1 MCLTVILAEAG
12 EIHADVG
19 PETVRV
25 TTLGTM
31 ARGSLVNLERPMR
44 ADGRFGGHFVQGH
57 VDAIGHIEDLR
68 ADAEFHWM
76 TVVFPT
82 ELAAYIVHKGSIAVD
97 GISLTVAGLGA
108 DRFDVQVVP
117 YHDRAHQPEA
127 RAGARPRESRVRHHR
142 EIRRARRAAR
152 GADAGGR
159 APRRGEALIMEIAKG
174 ARKRRGPFARIEDAI
189 AEIRAGRMVIVVDDE
204 GRENEGD
211 LTIAA
216 EKITAEAITFMAR
229 YGCGLICL
237 SMTPERL
244 DELEI
249 PLMVANNSSR
259 FDTAFCVPIEAKGRT
274 TTGISA
280 GDRAATVRAAID
292 PATRPADLARPGHMF
307 PLRSRTGGV
316 TVRAG
321 QTEAAVDLARIAG
334 LYPAGVICEIMNEDG
349 TMARVPELTRF
360 AKRHGLLVVTIADLI
375 KYRMRT
381 ESLVKRVASAQLPT
395 RYGPFTVHAFE
406 NLVDNQT
413 HVALVCGD
421 IGDGKNVLVRVHSQ
435 CLTGD
440 VLHSIRC
447 DCGAQLDTAMQRIAA
462 EGRGV
467 LLYLNQEGRGI
478 GLANKI
484 RAYELQD
491 EGFDTVEANERLGF
505 KADQRDYGMGVQI
518 LRELGVRMMRL
529 LSNNP
534 RKLVGIEGYGLSV
547 SEWLPLEIPASDST
561 RRYLKTKKDKLGHKL
576 SSV

>member
-1 MCLTVILAEAG
+1 
-12 EIHADVG
+12 
-19 PETVRV
+19 
-25 TTLGTM
+25 
-31 ARGSLVNLERPMR
+31 
-44 ADGRFGGHFVQGH
+44 
-57 VDAIGHIEDLR
+57 
-68 ADAEFHWM
+68 
-76 TVVFPT
+76 
-82 ELAAYIVHKGSIAVD
+82 
-97 GISLTVAGLGA
+97 
-108 DRFDVQVVP
+108 
-117 YHDRAHQPEA
+117 
-127 RAGARPRESRVRHHR
+127 
-142 EIRRARRAAR
+142 
-152 GADAGGR
+152 
-159 APRRGEALIMEIAKG
+159 MEIATG
-174 ARKRRGPFARIEDAI
+174 ARQRPVPFDRIEDAI
-189 AEIRAGRMVIVVDDE
+189 AAIRAGRMVIVVDDE
-204 GRENEGD
+204 DRENEGD

-216 EKITAEAITFMAR
+216 DKVTPDAINFMAR
-229 YGCGLICL
+229 YGRGLICL

-249 PLMVANNSSR
+249 PLMVSQNSSR
-259 FDTAFCVPIEAKGRT
+259 FETAFCVPIEAKAST

-280 GDRAATVRAAID
+280 SDRAATVRAAID

-349 TMARVPELTRF
+349 TMARVPELTVF
-360 AKRHGLLVVTIADLI
+360 AKKHGLLLITIADLI
-375 KYRMRT
+375 NYRMRT
-381 ESLVKRVASAQLPT
+381 ESLVKRAASARLPT
-395 RYGPFTVHAFE
+395 EYGKFTVHAFE
-406 NLVDNQT
+406 NQIDKQT
-413 HVALVCGD
+413 HVALVCGN
-421 IGDGKNVLVRVHSQ
+421 IKDGKNVLVRVHSQ

-440 VLHSIRC
+440 ALHSIRC

-505 KADQRDYGMGVQI
+505 KADQRDYGIGVQI
-518 LRELGVRMMRL
+518 LRELGVRTMRL

-547 SEWLPLEIPASDST
+547 TEWLPLEIPASDST
-561 RRYLKTKKDKLGHKL
+561 RKYLKTKKEKLGHKL